1 MIDPTHPI
9 YCEECDLLNVICLD
23 GYSSYRFVGTF
34 TFTCKTCKKKADS
47 WEIRRDIAVKCNDCG
62 MVEGQGID
70 DTRHHMTLFYFISP
84 TGISEE
90 PEAWKCGICQSTNT
104 TYADFLVDS
113 EGAEYHDDTWEMKT
127 SEEEGWQADRKVFDA
142 VEVIFEYLKE
152 SESVG
157 GEIDGWENLQKD
169 LVDLR
174 HKALEEA
181 S

>member
-1 MIDPTHPI
+1 
-9 YCEECDLLNVICLD
+9 
-23 GYSSYRFVGTF
+23 
-34 TFTCKTCKKKADS
+34 
-47 WEIRRDIAVKCNDCG
+47 
-62 MVEGQGID
+62 
-70 DTRHHMTLFYFISP
+70 
-84 TGISEE
+84 
-90 PEAWKCGICQSTNT
+90 
-104 TYADFLVDS
+104 
-113 EGAEYHDDTWEMKT
+113 MKT